1 MTGEVK
7 RYRDRIGELGWTG
20 EGQRWFEGEDV
31 KGTITPEEFERRM
44 RLIHEV
50 YGGEPNDTHIAQD
63 KLMLEALR
71 QNGYGE
77 GAAVYCQSTK
87 WYA

>member
-1 MTGEVK
+1 MTDEVK
-7 RYRDRIGELGWTG
+7 RYRDRIGERGWTG